1 MKEYIN
7 RLNKAFDNR
16 VRLGIMSALA
26 TNESLDFKRLKELL
40 DLTDGNLASHLK
52 ALEKESYIAVEK
64 SFVERKPK
72 TTYTMTKLGKTDFE
86 DHINA
91 LEAIIKNQIQ

>member
-72 TTYTMTKLGKTDFE
+72 TTYTMTKLGKTAFE

-91 LEAIIKNQIQ
+91 LEAIIKNQI

>member
-1 MKEYIN
+1 MKEYID

-26 TNESLDFKRLKELL
+26 ASEFLDFKRLKELL

-52 ALEKESYIAVEK
+52 ALEKEKYISFEK
-64 SFVERKPK
+64 AFVERKPK
-72 TTYTMTKLGKTDFE
+72 TTYSMTDSGRVAFE

-91 LEAIIKNQIQ
+91 LESLIKNQ